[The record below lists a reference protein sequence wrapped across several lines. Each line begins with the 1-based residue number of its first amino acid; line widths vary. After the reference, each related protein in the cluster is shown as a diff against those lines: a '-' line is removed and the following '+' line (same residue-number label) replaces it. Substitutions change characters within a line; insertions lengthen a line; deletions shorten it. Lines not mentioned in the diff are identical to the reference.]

1 MKRYRLGRERSLESL
16 RVVPRKLWNFA
27 CFFNRKKRATFG
39 RKYLPVVFPIYARCC
54 IVAFTTRPWSFRAS
68 LITEGNLLS
77 SLPTWPGRFWKHE
90 RKKVLSFT
98 NLNQAPSLQVLFL
111 FIQRPARL
119 DPHLISGRQQGTA
132 KPNSLFYF
140 FFREKAIFVN
150 NNTHKPRSG
159 TTHTGEGGRK
169 GSMLLRSGQLWITV
183 PKNPSPSGTFND
195 KVIP

>member
-90 RKKVLSFT
+90 RKKFCLLRTWTKRHHYRFCSYSYNGPQDWIHIWYRGDSRVP
-98 NLNQAPSLQVLFL
+98 LNRILY
-111 FIQRPARL
+111 FI
-119 DPHLISGRQQGTA
+119 
-132 KPNSLFYF
+132 F
-140 FFREKAIFVN
+140 FFAK
-150 NNTHKPRSG
+150 KRSSS
-159 TTHTGEGGRK
+159 TTIPINPAQGPHTPGRGGGGRGGWGGK
-169 GSMLLRSGQLWITV
+169 GACSYDQDSLE
-183 PKNPSPSGTFND
+183 
-195 KVIP
+195 